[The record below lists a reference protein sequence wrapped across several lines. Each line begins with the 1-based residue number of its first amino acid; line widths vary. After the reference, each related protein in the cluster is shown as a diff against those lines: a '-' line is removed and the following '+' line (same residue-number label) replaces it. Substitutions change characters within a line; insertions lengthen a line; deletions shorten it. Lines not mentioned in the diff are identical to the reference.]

1 MAAGSQGYRGHKP
14 YIGRAN
20 ISSPEMVDVPYRWN
34 SRRDVDEAVVVV
46 MNTMDSEHEIG
57 GWLMETL
64 QGAIND
70 SDPEL
75 VKHFFSE
82 LEQHRPEAL
91 RYFAKPEF

>member
-1 MAAGSQGYRGHKP
+1 
-14 YIGRAN
+14 
-20 ISSPEMVDVPYRWN
+20 
-34 SRRDVDEAVVVV
+34 
-46 MNTMDSEHEIG
+46 MDSEHEIG